1 MKVYYEGLVMSFR
14 ALLYSASCDARPASV
29 EKSTSFIQC
38 ASGASG
44 ARKARSIKGF
54 YALACKVYKL
64 DYARR
69 PTRCIKGVLLWN
81 DHMILI
87 DLVR

>member
-1 MKVYYEGLVMSFR
+1 MKVYYEGLAMSFR

-29 EKSTSFIQC
+29 EKSQLI
-38 ASGASG
+38 GASG